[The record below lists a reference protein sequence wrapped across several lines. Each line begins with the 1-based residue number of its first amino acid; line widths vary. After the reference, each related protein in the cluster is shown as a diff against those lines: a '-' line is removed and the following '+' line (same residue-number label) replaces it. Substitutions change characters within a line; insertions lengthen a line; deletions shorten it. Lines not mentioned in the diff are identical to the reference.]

1 MSVKSRKRINPYNQF
16 VGCWIPLWLL
26 ERPEISPGA
35 KLIYAT
41 LARHA
46 GPKGDCF
53 PGQNTL
59 AQEIGLLGKHADRS
73 IRNYIKELV
82 DHLLVEKEQWG
93 LNKTNRYYFLE
104 HPWMDH
110 FFRSGPEDFSVQ
122 DRTHHSGQNRKEV
135 SGIKNKEVKESGE
148 RKQTQEI
155 DHGPSFRKIHE
166 PESPGFE
173 KFWEEY
179 PRKAGKMAAYKAW
192 LKTRPCIVECLSAL
206 SWQKKSE
213 EWKREDGRFI
223 PHPATWLIQGRWDD
237 VKPSPRSSLDQ
248 RIADLESEEND

>member
-1 MSVKSRKRINPYNQF
+1 M
-16 VGCWIPLWLL
+16 
-26 ERPEISPGA
+26 
-35 KLIYAT
+35 YAT

-46 GPKGDCF
+46 GPKGECF

-82 DHLLVEKEQWG
+82 DHLLIEKEQWG

-104 HPWMDH
+104 HLWMDH
-110 FFRSGPEDFSVQ
+110 SFRSGPENFSVQ
-122 DRTHHSGQNRKEV
+122 DRIRSSGLKRKDG
-135 SGIKNKEVKESGE
+135 SGIKKKEEKEGVE
-148 RKQTQEI
+148 RNHTQET
-155 DHGPSFRKIHE
+155 DSGPPIQKKHE
-166 PESPGFE
+166 PKLPEFE

-179 PRKAGKMAAYKAW
+179 PKKVGKMAAIKTW
-192 LKTRPCIVECLSAL
+192 LKTRPRLDDCLLAL

-223 PHPATWLIQGRWDD
+223 PYPATWLNQGRWED
-237 VKPSPRSSLDQ
+237 VKPSTRSSLDK
-248 RIADLESEEND
+248 RIADLESEENGKIKGFFK